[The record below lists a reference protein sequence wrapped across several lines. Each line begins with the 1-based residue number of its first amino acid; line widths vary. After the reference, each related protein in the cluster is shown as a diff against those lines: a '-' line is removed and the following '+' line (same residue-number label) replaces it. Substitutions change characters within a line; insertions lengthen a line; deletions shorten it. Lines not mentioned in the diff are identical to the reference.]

1 MPLYEFR
8 CEGCGPFEQ
17 WRTLAEAGTLMLCP
31 TCQAIGKRVFSPP
44 SVNLNSGSLQ
54 LQGGEAKE
62 PRQVKRSQ
70 DKEFV
75 TPKYRQQPQGR
86 PWMISH

>member
-8 CEGCGPFEQ
+8 CDCGVFEQ
-17 WRTLAEAGTLMLCP
+17 WRTLAEVSTPMTCP
-31 TCQAIGKRVFSPP
+31 TCQVVAKRIFSPP
-44 SVNLNSGSLQ
+44 SVNLNSGSLN
-54 LQGGEAKE
+54 LKGGEAKE

-70 DKEFV
+70 EP
-75 TPKYRQQPQGR
+75 TIPKYSQQRQGR